1 MINPQPTTI
10 FIKMDK
16 LQKQKLDFE
25 YFCTKPQ
32 QHRTTAETI
41 QSQQEIN
48 HLIIYIYMYIKT
60 KEKKLLNNITLKLF

>member
-1 MINPQPTTI
+1 
-10 FIKMDK
+10 MDK

-48 HLIIYIYMYIKT
+48 HLIIYIYVYK
-60 KEKKLLNNITLKLF
+60 N